1 MRPRSASN
9 GARATRRPG
18 TRRRR
23 ARRRRSRC
31 AACGRTFRRD
41 PAGVARADPRL
52 RLPHVAAIA
61 WALGWSVRS
70 VAWMMRPFGS
80 GLCQMTAWRDV
91 PALAERGR
99 WHVSKRRGRVGG
111 RDGCGGSGERAVVA
125 VGRESGAGAAR
136 EGDGTTRGLVADD
149 VAIVTGSAQRRA
161 FERQGCDVHRLRW
174 VGRAWAGPAQAPGEG
189 HPGAME
195 AVRRIVREPPPDGG
209 PRRERSG
216 ERIRPLGQ
224 RKGPL
229 EAGHRVRMGVV
240 RLAEHRGRDTL
251 LLRQAGVPH
260 TNHRT
265 AHAIGRWR
273 VRSRSGR
280 GFQRWAGGRQPAG
293 EAPSRSPELRRT
305 PLSNPMACAN
315 APTAYGTDTARGV
328 P

>member
-1 MRPRSASN
+1 MAAP
-9 GARATRRPG
+9 
-18 TRRRR
+18 
-23 ARRRRSRC
+23 RSRC

-80 GLCQMTAWRDV
+80 GLCQMMAWRDV

-99 WHVSKRRGRVGG
+99 RHVRKRRGRVVG

-125 VGRESGAGAAR
+125 VGRDSGAGAAR
-136 EGDGTTRGLVADD
+136 EGDGTTRGLVTDD
-149 VAIVTGSAQRRA
+149 VAIFTGSAQRRA

-209 PRRERSG
+209 PHRERSG

-229 EAGHRVRMGVV
+229 ESGASGSDGSGAAGRAPGKGHAVAETGRRAAHEPSNRAVHWAVAGAQQERTRVPALGGMGGSLLGRRHHG
-240 RLAEHRGRDTL
+240 RL
-251 LLRQAGVPH
+251 
-260 TNHRT
+260 
-265 AHAIGRWR
+265 
-273 VRSRSGR
+273 S
-280 GFQRWAGGRQPAG
+280 
-293 EAPSRSPELRRT
+293 
-305 PLSNPMACAN
+305 
-315 APTAYGTDTARGV
+315 YGAR